1 MAKKAVIRQVAKK
14 LKVQT
19 IHIPQAISKAGR
31 VINVARLFG
40 CAISDTK
47 APEKLKSF
55 LNFFESFDQ
64 PIRSNLRV
72 GEALLIT

>member
-55 LNFFESFDQ
+55 LNFLKVLIFQS
-64 PIRSNLRV
+64 
-72 GEALLIT
+72 EAICEWAKLCS

>member
-19 IHIPQAISKAGR
+19 IHIPEAMSKAGR
-31 VINVARLFG
+31 VINVARLLG

-47 APEKLKSF
+47 APEKLKLF
-55 LNFFESFDQ
+55 LKF
-64 PIRSNLRV
+64 
-72 GEALLIT
+72 LISQSEGICEWAKLCS